1 MHVYHS
7 QTTHRLK
14 GDQHCKIKGKTK
26 RKKKKKNPSKNKL
39 LRNDNMITIGQ
50 KFSKVK
56 ENFKFQAGT
65 GENRK
70 DLIYCKYN
78 HH

>member
-14 GDQHCKIKGKTK
+14 GDQHCKIKGKM
-26 RKKKKKNPSKNKL
+26 KKKKL
-39 LRNDNMITIGQ
+39 LRNDNMITTGK
-50 KFSKVK
+50 KFWEVK

-65 GENRK
+65 GE
-70 DLIYCKYN
+70 I
-78 HH
+78 